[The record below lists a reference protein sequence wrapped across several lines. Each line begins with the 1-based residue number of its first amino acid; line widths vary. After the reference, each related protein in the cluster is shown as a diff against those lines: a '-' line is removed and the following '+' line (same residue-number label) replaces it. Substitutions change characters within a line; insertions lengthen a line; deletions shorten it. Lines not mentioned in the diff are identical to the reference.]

1 MNHPKKTIMFNLK
14 QVATFLLGAAA
25 GYGLFKYNSLSPE
38 EKEKLKAD
46 LKAKAGKIKDEAED
60 MLKDVLKKKDQ
71 PDNTQSNS

>member
-1 MNHPKKTIMFNLK
+1 MSSLK
-14 QVATFLLGAAA
+14 QLAALLLGAAA

-46 LKAKAGKIKDEAED
+46 LKDKVGKFKKETEE
-60 MLKDVLKKKDQ
+60 MLKDVMKKKDQ